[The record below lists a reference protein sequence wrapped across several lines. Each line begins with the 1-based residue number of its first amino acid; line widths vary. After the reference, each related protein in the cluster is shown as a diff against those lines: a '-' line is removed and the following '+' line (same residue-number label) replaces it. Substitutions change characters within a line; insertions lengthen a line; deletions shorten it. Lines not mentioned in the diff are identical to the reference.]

1 MAKAKKLPSG
11 SWRVLLYVGTDENGK
26 KKRKSITADTKKE
39 AELLAAQYLVLLC
52 GYSDTEQLTVQPLS

>member
-26 KKRKSITADTKKE
+26 KKRKSKKKHLKK
-39 AELLAAQYLVLLC
+39 AVFSPYPMFFKKKM
-52 GYSDTEQLTVQPLS
+52 G